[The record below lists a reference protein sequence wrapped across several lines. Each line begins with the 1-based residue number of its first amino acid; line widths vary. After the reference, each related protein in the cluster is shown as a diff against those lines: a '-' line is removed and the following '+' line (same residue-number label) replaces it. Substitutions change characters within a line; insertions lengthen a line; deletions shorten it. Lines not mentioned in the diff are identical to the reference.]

1 MCIVYLADKY
11 GISLAD
17 ISTGDYFVTEVD
29 TERKLIDEINKF
41 SPSEIICNESFYM
54 SGVDLSDMKNR
65 LGIAVYS
72 LEAWYFSDET
82 AENTLKE
89 HFKVQNLEGLGLS
102 DYACGTIAA
111 GHCSAICMKHR
122 KMILAIFLRFIH
134 TQPGNI

>member
-1 MCIVYLADKY
+1 
-11 GISLAD
+11 
-17 ISTGDYFVTEVD
+17 
-29 TERKLIDEINKF
+29 
-41 SPSEIICNESFYM
+41 M

-82 AENTLKE
+82 AENTLKD
-89 HFKVQNLEGLGLS
+89 HFKVLRGL
-102 DYACGTIAA
+102 DYLIMRAA
-111 GHCSAICMKHR
+111 RSLRGHCSAICMKHR